1 MSTRSAI
8 GIMHGDKIKAIY
20 CHSDGYL
27 SYVGRVLLKHYGADQ
42 SPKVNHLISMGDMNM
57 LGKEIG
63 EKIDFD
69 DRMSYTEDRIATQCR
84 FYGRDR
90 NEKNVDFSVFFN
102 DQELFDGVDAEYFYI
117 MKDGVWLVS
126 KGAEWTLLTEAILNP
141 AY

>member
-8 GIMHGDKIKAIY
+8 GIMHGDKCKAIY

-27 SYVGRVLLKHYGADQ
+27 EYVGRVLLKHYDQ
-42 SPKVNHLISMGDMNM
+42 SAKVNHLIAMGDLSM

-69 DRMSYTEDRIATQCR
+69 DRMSYTEDRVATQCR

-90 NEKNVDFSVFFN
+90 NEKNVDFSVFHN
-102 DQELFDGVDAEYFYI
+102 DQELFAGVDAEYFYV
-117 MKDGVWLVS
+117 MKDEVWRVS
-126 KGAEWTLLTEAILNP
+126 TGAEWTTLRDAMSVDNQM
-141 AY
+141 